1 MKSNLFKKLTTAGI
15 ALSTAAISFAQ
26 LNAPI
31 IQQQAGGQTGSNIG
45 SNLNNI
51 VLAFKN
57 ISTGVYS
64 SLFVVALIAFG
75 YGIIT
80 SMLSNAADAKAKGLK
95 SIGFGVIAMFSMVG
109 IWGLVSFL
117 SANLGIGVGGT
128 IPTPQ
133 VPYTTGLG
141 Q

>member
-1 MKSNLFKKLTTAGI
+1 MKSTFKKLTLGAI
-15 ALSTAAISFAQ
+15 ALSSAVVSFAQ

-31 IQQQAGGQTGSNIG
+31 IPPSAGGQTGSNIG

-64 SLFVVALIAFG
+64 SLFIVALIAFG
-75 YGIIT
+75 FGII
-80 SMLSNAADAKAKGLK
+80 KAMFSSKPEGKANGLK
-95 SIGFGVIAMFSMVG
+95 SIGFGVVAMFAMVG

-117 SANLGIGVGGT
+117 SANLGVGVGGD
-128 IPTPQ
+128 IPTPG
-133 VPYTTGLG
+133 VPSSVRTF
-141 Q
+141 

>member
-1 MKSNLFKKLTTAGI
+1 MKTNLFKKLTTAGI

-31 IQQQAGGQTGSNIG
+31 IPPQAGGQSGSNIG

-51 VLAFKN
+51 VIAFKQ

-75 YGIIT
+75 FGIIK
-80 SMLSNAADAKAKGLK
+80 SMLSSKPEDKAAGLK
-95 SIGFGVIAMFSMVG
+95 SIGFGVIAMFAMVG

-117 SANLGIGVGGT
+117 SANLGIGIGGD
-128 IPTPQ
+128 IPTPG
-133 VPYTTGLG
+133 VPYTTGLR
-141 Q
+141 

>member
-1 MKSNLFKKLTTAGI
+1 MKINLFKKLVIGAS
-15 ALSTAAISFAQ
+15 ALSTAVVSFAQ

-31 IQQQAGGQTGSNIG
+31 IPPQAGGQTGSNIG

-64 SLFVVALIAFG
+64 SLFVVALIAFA
-75 YGIIT
+75 YGIIKAMV
-80 SMLSNAADAKAKGLK
+80 SSSPDAKKEGIK
-95 SIGFGVIAMFSMVG
+95 SIGFGAVALFAMVG

-117 SANLGIGVGGT
+117 SANLGIGVGGG
-128 IPTPQ
+128 IPTPS
-133 VPYTTGLG
+133 VPSSVRTY
-141 Q
+141 